1 VNQNSHRTLVANETS
16 PAVNELIIRQATWR
30 AARLVRAGY
39 FKRDDLDD
47 LRQELALH
55 GIRRAPKFN
64 RTRGEWQT
72 FLKVVI
78 RNRSTALIA
87 IERRR
92 ASREVLAGDLRRL
105 DESYEEGSA
114 DVLDQVTR
122 QKSGISLESTLD
134 IRRVLVGLPAQLLS
148 LSLLLAQMPVTEV
161 CQHTGKS
168 RATVHRM
175 TVQIRAAF
183 LAAGFWPGRRRS
195 SSSCVADRHPRSG
208 GLPTPRE
215 RTTL

>member
-1 VNQNSHRTLVANETS
+1 VNQNLHRTRTAIETI
-16 PAVNELIIRQATWR
+16 PGADELIIRQATWR

-47 LRQELALH
+47 LRQDLALDC
-55 GIRRAPKFN
+55 IRRAPKFN
-64 RTRGEWQT
+64 RTRGGWQT
-72 FLKVVI
+72 FLRIVI
-78 RNRSTALIA
+78 RNRSVALIA
-87 IERRR
+87 RERCR
-92 ASREVLAGDLRRL
+92 ASREVLAWDLRRR
-105 DESYEEGSA
+105 DESYEEDSP
-114 DVLDQVTR
+114 DPLDEVSD
-122 QKSGISLESTLD
+122 QKAGISLESTLD

-175 TVQIRAAF
+175 TVQLRAAF
-183 LAAGFWPGRRRS
+183 LAAGFGTGRRRS

-208 GLPTPRE
+208 GLPTPKE
-215 RTTL
+215 RTML